1 VTELDLIKKKIRQKM
16 NELADD
22 LALGSAND
30 YAEYRFFV
38 GMVSGLAMIERDI
51 LDLEERNREE

>member
-22 LALGSAND
+22 LAMGNAKD
-30 YAEYRFFV
+30 FAEYRFYV
-38 GMVSGLAMIERDI
+38 GMIAGFAMIERDI
-51 LDLEERNREE
+51 LDLEDRKDND